1 MKMIRENSESEGEIF
16 QYLYPMPMIAF
27 LRSKERIAL
36 LGICHRGMRI
46 TTAAEIVSELH
57 DEHHKW
63 YLPDIRECGPS
74 L

>member
-1 MKMIRENSESEGEIF
+1 
-16 QYLYPMPMIAF
+16 MPMIAF